1 MESRFSKL
9 NKLVASAQ
17 LSPKLRTVADYV
29 INNLDTCRF
38 LTANELAKTADVSY
52 STVIRLA
59 ATLGFSGYP
68 DFQKFLRS
76 AFDDNLESISDN
88 IVVPSQRIDEI
99 IARGTTAPVN
109 DIVAAHVFSN
119 IQSTLA
125 NNPEAQFK
133 KACKIILASDQ
144 KYILSER
151 GCASV
156 ASFLNLI
163 MRQMVPHVHNYIGYG
178 QNIFDFVSD
187 LGENDCV
194 LQLLEIPYRVIVL
207 CTGDMGFGAAK
218 TYDIEVWLPWQN
230 TYREISSCSNCE
242 DFQARR
248 MGMKYKPADGGKA
261 RFVHTLNG
269 SGLAIGRTLIAVM
282 ENYQNEDGSIT
293 VPEALRPYVGGME
306 KVTL

>member
-1 MESRFSKL
+1 MESQLSKL
-9 NKLVASAQ
+9 NKLVATAQ

-76 AFDDNLESISDN
+76 AFDDSLESINDN

-99 IARGTTAPVN
+99 ISRGTTAPVN

-125 NNPEAQFK
+125 NNPESQFK
-133 KACKIILASDQ
+133 KACGIVLASDQ

-163 MRQMVPHVHNYIGYG
+163 MRQMVPHVHNFIGYG

-187 LGENDCV
+187 LEKNDCV
-194 LQLLEIPYRVIVL
+194 IAISFPRYSLLTIDAMEMAKSQGAKIILITNSVTSPLAHYADVIFTARCTSSNYYNSYVAALMTAELLCAHLSRITNYSNKELLQRINKYTEKF
-207 CTGDMGFGAAK
+207 GD
-218 TYDIEVWLPWQN
+218 Y
-230 TYREISSCSNCE
+230 
-242 DFQARR
+242 
-248 MGMKYKPADGGKA
+248 
-261 RFVHTLNG
+261 
-269 SGLAIGRTLIAVM
+269 
-282 ENYQNEDGSIT
+282 
-293 VPEALRPYVGGME
+293 
-306 KVTL
+306 

>member
-17 LSPKLRTVADYV
+17 LPPKLRTVADYV

-38 LTANELAKTADVSY
+38 LTANELAKTANVSY

-194 LQLLEIPYRVIVL
+194 ISVSFPRYSLLTVDATEMAKSQGAKIILITNSVTSPLAHYADVIFTAQCTSSDYYNSYVAALMTAELLCAHLSHITNYSNKDLLQRINKYAVK
-207 CTGDMGFGAAK
+207 FG
-218 TYDIEVWLPWQN
+218 
-230 TYREISSCSNCE
+230 
-242 DFQARR
+242 
-248 MGMKYKPADGGKA
+248 
-261 RFVHTLNG
+261 
-269 SGLAIGRTLIAVM
+269 
-282 ENYQNEDGSIT
+282 NY
-293 VPEALRPYVGGME
+293 
-306 KVTL
+306 

>member
-17 LSPKLRTVADYV
+17 LPPKLRTVADYV

-119 IQSTLA
+119 TRL
-125 NNPEAQFK
+125 P
-133 KACKIILASDQ
+133 IIRKHNSRRPA
-144 KYILSER
+144 K
-151 GCASV
+151 
-156 ASFLNLI
+156 SFSRATRSISCRN
-163 MRQMVPHVHNYIGYG
+163 
-178 QNIFDFVSD
+178 
-187 LGENDCV
+187 
-194 LQLLEIPYRVIVL
+194 
-207 CTGDMGFGAAK
+207 AA
-218 TYDIEVWLPWQN
+218 
-230 TYREISSCSNCE
+230 
-242 DFQARR
+242 
-248 MGMKYKPADGGKA
+248 
-261 RFVHTLNG
+261 
-269 SGLAIGRTLIAVM
+269 
-282 ENYQNEDGSIT
+282 
-293 VPEALRPYVGGME
+293 ALRSPAF
-306 KVTL
+306 

>member
-1 MESRFSKL
+1 MRGMLRQHQFDKVEMVKL
-9 NKLVASAQ
+9 CTPEKSY
-17 LSPKLRTVADYV
+17 D
-29 INNLDTCRF
+29 
-38 LTANELAKTADVSY
+38 ELEHMTHCA
-52 STVIRLA
+52 
-59 ATLGFSGYP
+59 
-68 DFQKFLRS
+68 
-76 AFDDNLESISDN
+76 
-88 IVVPSQRIDEI
+88 
-99 IARGTTAPVN
+99 
-109 DIVAAHVFSN
+109 
-119 IQSTLA
+119 
-125 NNPEAQFK
+125 
-133 KACKIILASDQ
+133 
-144 KYILSER
+144 ER
-151 GCASV
+151 
-156 ASFLNLI
+156 
-163 MRQMVPHVHNYIGYG
+163 
-178 QNIFDFVSD
+178 
-187 LGENDCV
+187 V